1 MAKQV
6 TAYQGYEIYADYD
19 ANAPDTKGLLL
30 CDTEELAI
38 AVCEKLNET
47 PRKWGNMAFVEGY
60 EWSKS
65 FQHRPVIRLNDD
77 FPKTIEEVMAN
88 VEVGDD
94 EDEDSED

>member
-19 ANAPDTKGLLL
+19 ANAPDTKALLR
-30 CDTEELAI
+30 CDTEELAQE
-38 AVCEKLNET
+38 VCDKLNET

-65 FQHRPVIRLNDD
+65 FSYRVSYSEQDD
-77 FPKTIEEVMAN
+77 FPKTVEEVMAD
-88 VEVGDD
+88 VEVGDG
-94 EDEDSED
+94 EDEDSDD